1 MTKSIQDSQGIPA
14 GVYVIDVD
22 TDSPAMQA
30 GIQSGD
36 VITQINGK
44 EVGSIMSYRQVLLE
58 TTADGQV
65 SITGQRQ
72 GADGYVEIDFNVTIG
87 SKG

>member
-1 MTKSIQDSQGIPA
+1 
-14 GVYVIDVD
+14 
-22 TDSPAMQA
+22 
-30 GIQSGD
+30 
-36 VITQINGK
+36 
-44 EVGSIMSYRQVLLE
+44 MSYRQVLLE
-58 TTADGQV
+58 TTTDGQV